1 MTRSITLTPKIMEVG
16 TGPIVE
22 EPSLGGSLAR
32 EKLLLEGTDADLPRL
47 LAEAD
52 FVVVAVP
59 LLPATRGMIGVK
71 DGGLPIECML
81 FLFKSSVYIE
91 LFMSHFMG
99 SAIGARSQIN
109 YFDLTFKQLG

>member
-1 MTRSITLTPKIMEVG
+1 MTPSITLTPKIMEVG
-16 TGPIVE
+16 AT

-32 EKLLLEGTDADLPRL
+32 KKLLLGGTDADLPRL

-71 DGGLPIECML
+71 DGGLPIECMFL
-81 FLFKSSVYIE
+81 LFKSCVPCLE
-91 LFMSHFMG
+91 LFISYFLG
-99 SAIGARSQIN
+99 SAVGAWKQVS
-109 YFDLTFKQLG
+109 YFDVTFKQLG

>member
-1 MTRSITLTPKIMEVG
+1 MEVG

-22 EPSLGGSLAR
+22 EPSLGGSRPRKSCSFASA
-32 EKLLLEGTDADLPRL
+32 LLLGGTDADLPRL

-71 DGGLPIECML
+71 EKGLPILKRL
-81 FLFKSSVYIE
+81 FVFSSVRC
-91 LFMSHFMG
+91 
-99 SAIGARSQIN
+99 IGR
-109 YFDLTFKQLG
+109 